1 MSNYPAT
8 AQTAVPAYGSKIING
23 ATSFNG
29 ALTIAPDAASSG
41 ARTCITVTQPADT
54 AITASTEQPIVFY
67 DFSATQTWAT
77 GSLTTQRFLRI
88 AAPTI
93 AFAGASTVTTAA
105 TVDIAGAPIAGT
117 NATITNA
124 YALRVATGASYFG
137 GAVAMTPVA
146 ATSGT
151 RSALTVTG
159 AADTGVTASTEQNDV
174 YLNLSHTVTWA
185 AGPITNQRAI
195 RVAAPTYA
203 FSGPSTVVN
212 AATLYVDNAPS
223 AGTNATITNAYALW
237 VDDGMTRLDGALTVG
252 SYSIL
257 TGNVGVGSAAPASA
271 ALAVSSTTQGFL
283 PPRMTG
289 TQRDAIAAPAAG
301 LVVYNTTTNKLNF
314 YNGSAWEVVTS
325 A

>member
-8 AQTAVPAYGSKIING
+8 AQTAVPAYGSKTING

-137 GAVAMTPVA
+137 GA
-146 ATSGT
+146 
-151 RSALTVTG
+151 
-159 AADTGVTASTEQNDV
+159 
-174 YLNLSHTVTWA
+174 
-185 AGPITNQRAI
+185 
-195 RVAAPTYA
+195 
-203 FSGPSTVVN
+203 
-212 AATLYVDNAPS
+212 
-223 AGTNATITNAYALW
+223 
-237 VDDGMTRLDGALTVG
+237 LTVG